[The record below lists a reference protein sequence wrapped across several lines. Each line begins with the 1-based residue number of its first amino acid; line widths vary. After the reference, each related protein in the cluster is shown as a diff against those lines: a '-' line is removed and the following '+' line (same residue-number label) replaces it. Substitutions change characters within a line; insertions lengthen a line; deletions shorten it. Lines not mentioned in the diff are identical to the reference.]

1 MTHTYTYPEYLVI
14 FDLDGTLANAD
25 HRQHLIERS
34 PKDWGAYFAECPK
47 DTPNWPAIRIFWA
60 LDAARQRNY
69 QPYYD
74 MQIWTGRSEA
84 YRMETFG
91 WLVSY
96 NLRPSRLLMRN
107 VGDHRPSEVV
117 KAEWLDALPSPPFMV
132 FDDREKDTAWWRSRG
147 ITCLQIADH
156 KF

>member
-1 MTHTYTYPEYLVI
+1 MTTTYTNDLVI

-25 HRQHLIERS
+25 HRQYLIDRT
-34 PKDWGAYFAECPK
+34 PKDWDAYFALSVA
-47 DTPNWPAIRIFWA
+47 DAPNWPVIRTFWA
-60 LDAARQRNY
+60 LEAARHP
-69 QPYYD
+69 QPSCD
-74 MQIWTGRSEA
+74 LQIWTGRSEA

-91 WLVSY
+91 WLISY

-147 ITCLQIADH
+147 ITCLQVADH